1 VVNFDSLKKQEE
13 QMERPDRNEKDD
25 AQKAKLIFIS
35 LAVAVV
41 FVLGWSL
48 MSANSAR
55 KERDAVRQE
64 LELVKQDNAK
74 LEQMLREQSVVLD
87 DLKKKAAALEAKAK
101 AKPVAK
107 KKATATKSTAKKTAP
122 SKKRR

>member
-1 VVNFDSLKKQEE
+1 
-13 QMERPDRNEKDD
+13 MERTDRNEKDD

-48 MSANSAR
+48 VSASSAR
-55 KERDAVRQE
+55 KERDAARQE

-74 LEQMLREQSVVLD
+74 LEQMLREQSIMID
-87 DLKKKAAALEAKAK
+87 DLKKKNTELEAKAK

-107 KKATATKSTAKKTAP
+107 KKAATTKSTAKKRTTT
-122 SKKRR
+122 KKGK

>member
-1 VVNFDSLKKQEE
+1 
-13 QMERPDRNEKDD
+13 MERTDRNEKDD

-48 MSANSAR
+48 VSASNAR
-55 KERDAVRQE
+55 KERDAARQE

-87 DLKKKAAALEAKAK
+87 DLKKRNADLEAKAK

-107 KKATATKSTAKKTAP
+107 KKAAAAKSTAKKKTTT
-122 SKKRR
+122 KKGK

>member
-1 VVNFDSLKKQEE
+1 
-13 QMERPDRNEKDD
+13 MERPDRNEKDD
-25 AQKAKLIFIS
+25 AQKAKLVFIS

-55 KERDAVRQE
+55 KERDAARHE

-74 LEQMLREQSVVLD
+74 LEQMLKEQSAVID
-87 DLKKKAAALEAKAK
+87 DLKKKTTELEARAK

-107 KKATATKSTAKKTAP
+107 KKAATTKTTAKKTTKT
-122 SKKRR
+122 KKGR